1 MIETEVVFEV
11 KKRYH
16 FFSSFFF
23 ELVDVLIVFEVY
35 MYDTPKCEIR
45 LDQEFLCTCGY
56 VLTFLLFQRC
66 MLLVLYI
73 FQFSRNS
80 RWIEWVRDCRETC
93 KLEVLE
99 PTSLVWIQ
107 NTYHIQNNVKT
118 ADLFSVLSKIENGFP
133 YNSLKRTSVWNFIV
147 FINLYYFLYY
157 LLFVLL
163 YCLTLMGV
171 KCN

>member
-1 MIETEVVFEV
+1 VNDYFLVRSEQCFQL
-11 KKRYH
+11 YH
-16 FFSSFFF
+16 G
-23 ELVDVLIVFEVY
+23 EN
-35 MYDTPKCEIR
+35 K
-45 LDQEFLCTCGY
+45 
-56 VLTFLLFQRC
+56 LLFNEIMMFSALYSVDKQARWNFI
-66 MLLVLYI
+66 VL
-73 FQFSRNS
+73 
-80 RWIEWVRDCRETC
+80 RDCRETC

-147 FINLYYFLYY
+147 FINLYHFLYY

-163 YCLTLMGV
+163 YCKKV
-171 KCN
+171 VFD